1 MVSYEY
7 DLKICND
14 TNLLMKSENNHT
26 DYIFNLSQTF
36 NVCRY
41 VRKEIHY
48 LEYLLVYDNH
58 YPSFSLAISAN
69 EKYKIFRML
78 SPNFTFS
85 FGIAIFASPLIMV
98 N

>member
-1 MVSYEY
+1 MLNAYIRSYLRKSKSTVNAE
-7 DLKICND
+7 LK
-14 TNLLMKSENNHT
+14 
-26 DYIFNLSQTF
+26 
-36 NVCRY
+36 
-41 VRKEIHY
+41 
-48 LEYLLVYDNH
+48 YLLVYDYH